1 MLKTDAIKR
10 FGARLLI
17 GAGICII
24 LLILGT
30 MIGFAIGGS
39 NPFAV
44 FLPSTWTHIGKFL
57 E

>member
-1 MLKTDAIKR
+1 MKR